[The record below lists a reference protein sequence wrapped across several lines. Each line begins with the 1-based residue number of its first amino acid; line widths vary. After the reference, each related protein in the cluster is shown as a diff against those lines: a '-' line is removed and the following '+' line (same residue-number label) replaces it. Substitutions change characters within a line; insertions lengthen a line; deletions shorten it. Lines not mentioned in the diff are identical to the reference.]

1 MINFHQKCMNSV
13 YYIKGKFKIILSVQ
27 WCLLIIIYMYSIA
40 DLKAVEINE
49 RSDITKL
56 KIIINNI
63 LSIKNYYKD
72 KENLHSDESNIIK

>member
-1 MINFHQKCMNSV
+1 MNSV